1 MDVERVRVEMEKI
14 YAEAVYAMQ
23 SDEAEWWEK
32 STAQS
37 GLRVIELARK
47 LSIPGS
53 IEMIQYL
60 RTTFTYDAVVMRLDN
75 EFQVTKVW
83 EAYAKESAKEARL
96 RVQKSFR
103 ERRGGLTDMDY
114 SNMEQF
120 GDVFTQFFF
129 QLQRNIEN
137 PIVQFR
143 NIVGK
148 IAYIASLLMKFGYLV
163 AAVIG
168 IATIAD
174 AVSRNWFDYQIDWAS
189 MLEWATTGWVQLSL
203 IAIILVIIRR
213 IIFRLNLPDTR
224 LGPER

>member
-1 MDVERVRVEMEKI
+1 MEKI

-32 STAQS
+32 SAAQS
-37 GLRVIELARK
+37 WLRFLEVARQ
-47 LSIPGS
+47 LSIPAS
-53 IEMIQYL
+53 FEAIQFF
-60 RTTFTYDAVVMRLDN
+60 RTTFAYDAVVMRLDKD
-75 EFQVTKVW
+75 FQVTKVW
-83 EAYAKESAKEARL
+83 EAYAKESAKDARL

-114 SNMEQF
+114 ATMEQF
-120 GDVFTQFFF
+120 GDVITQFFF

-174 AVSRNWFDYQIDWAS
+174 AVSRNWFDYQIDWAA
-189 MLEWATTGWVQLSL
+189 MLERATTFGWVQLSL

>member
-1 MDVERVRVEMEKI
+1 
-14 YAEAVYAMQ
+14 
-23 SDEAEWWEK
+23 
-32 STAQS
+32 
-37 GLRVIELARK
+37 
-47 LSIPGS
+47 
-53 IEMIQYL
+53 
-60 RTTFTYDAVVMRLDN
+60 
-75 EFQVTKVW
+75 
-83 EAYAKESAKEARL
+83 
-96 RVQKSFR
+96 
-103 ERRGGLTDMDY
+103 MDY
-114 SNMEQF
+114 ATMEQF
-120 GDVFTQFFF
+120 GDVITQFFF

-174 AVSRNWFDYQIDWAS
+174 AVSRNWFDYQIDWAA
-189 MLEWATTGWVQLSL
+189 MLERATTFGWVQLSL